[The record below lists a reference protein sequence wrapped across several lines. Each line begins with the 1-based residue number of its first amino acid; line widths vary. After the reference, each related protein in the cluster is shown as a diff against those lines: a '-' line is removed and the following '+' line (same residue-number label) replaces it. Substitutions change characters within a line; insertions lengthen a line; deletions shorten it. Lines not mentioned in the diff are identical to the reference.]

1 MRVISRIFKRRS
13 NVHRGEDDYH
23 NNSFASSKSRKD
35 KQRNYDVTSKNQQR
49 PCKGDL
55 FLLRQD
61 SSGRGLLGESMR
73 DEAVD
78 IQSFFGNIDARER
91 NEMTQRMFLREMEGN
106 AMFEKSQFE
115 DASYFLQEAV
125 ELRKQVYNSKVNQY
139 SYELAKVCY
148 RCAFSL
154 TQNEQYTK
162 AHVYCRKSVSIFER
176 RLFDD
181 KTGGRDELDELGE
194 YDQVIDLEEGVR
206 NMIIVEGLNRNRD
219 RAFTDFCENREALRD
234 SREKARMKLLEAR
247 ELEKELALIA
257 YSTRVSNNDGNMRHN
272 NKKVTFQS
280 TGSSMPSLRGS
291 CSREEKQDIYST
303 SEGEIFRS
311 GYNADQISI
320 PKDSH
325 STAYFQEEKANTNE
339 SNYDTPNVQA
349 THYFDSTASIVDGVQ
364 TRKANTNE
372 SNYDTPKVQ
381 ATHYFDSTASIVD
394 VVQTRTS
401 FTPKDSV
408 PTYANR
414 NSSDLFPQN
423 GNKVLFDAE
432 ALNRNHLRTIGVE
445 SDGADITSK
454 IKLARVDLKFGF
466 VRKAIDRLYV
476 ALKNLDGEDLDD
488 TTLYKIQILE
498 LLGDIECDHN
508 ENFSSGRS
516 YYNEALSIVEDEF
529 DSDHEDYQKIV
540 SKLMSIAGLF

>member
-1 MRVISRIFKRRS
+1 MRIVSRIFKRRS
-13 NVHRGEDDYH
+13 NVHRGEEDYH

-61 SSGRGLLGESMR
+61 SSGRGLLGESVR

-78 IQSFFGNIDARER
+78 IQSFFGNIDARKR

-106 AMFEKSQFE
+106 AMFDNSQFE
-115 DASYFLQEAV
+115 DASYFLQEAA

-148 RCAFSL
+148 RCAFSM
-154 TQNEQYTK
+154 TQNEKYTK
-162 AHVYCRKSVSIFER
+162 AHVYCRKSISIFER
-176 RLFDD
+176 RLFDG
-181 KTGGRDELDELGE
+181 KTGGRDELDELAE

-206 NMIIVEGLNRNRD
+206 NMILVEGLNGKGD

-247 ELEKELALIA
+247 ELEKDLALIA
-257 YSTRVSNNDGNMRHN
+257 YSTRGSNNDENMRRKK
-272 NKKVTFQS
+272 KKVTFQS
-280 TGSSMPSLRGS
+280 TGSSMPSLSGS
-291 CSREEKQDIYST
+291 CSQEEKEDMYST
-303 SEGEIFRS
+303 SEGEIFGS
-311 GYNADQISI
+311 SYNADQILI
-320 PKDSH
+320 PGDSH
-325 STAYFQEEKANTNE
+325 STAYFQGEKAYTNE
-339 SNYDTPNVQA
+339 SNC
-349 THYFDSTASIVDGVQ
+349 
-364 TRKANTNE
+364 
-372 SNYDTPKVQ
+372 DTPKVQ

-394 VVQTRTS
+394 DEQTCTS

-408 PTYANR
+408 PTHANI

-423 GNKVLFDAE
+423 GNQVLFDAE
-432 ALNRNHLRTIGVE
+432 ALNRNQLHTIGEE

-466 VRKAIDRLYV
+466 VRKAIDRLYA
-476 ALKNLDGEDLDD
+476 ALENLDGEDLED

-508 ENFSSGRS
+508 ENYSSGRS

-529 DSDHEDYQKIV
+529 DSDHEDYHKIV
-540 SKLMSIAGLF
+540 TKLMSIAGLF